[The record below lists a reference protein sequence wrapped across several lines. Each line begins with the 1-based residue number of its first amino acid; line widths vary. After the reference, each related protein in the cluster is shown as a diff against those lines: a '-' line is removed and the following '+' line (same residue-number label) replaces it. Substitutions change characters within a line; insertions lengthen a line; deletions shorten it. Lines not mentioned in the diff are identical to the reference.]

1 MTTYTIE
8 RDIEI
13 DAPVEV
19 VWRTITEPDQ
29 VRRWLCDSVE
39 VEPQSGT
46 NGTLTFDRDD
56 DEPLVVNLTVVAVE
70 PHRLYSFRWCYPS
83 EVSATPANSVL
94 VTFTLASDG
103 AERTRLRVEETG
115 LEDVDWPDDEKDTY
129 VESHQD
135 GWQTRGE
142 ILRLLF
148 AAEQT

>member
-29 VRRWLCDSVE
+29 IRRWLCDSVE
-39 VEPQSGT
+39 VEPQSGAR
-46 NGTLTFDRDD
+46 GTLTFERDD

-83 EVSATPANSVL
+83 GVRAMPANSVL
-94 VTFTLASDG
+94 VTFTLVSVG
-103 AERTRLRVEETG
+103 EERTRLRVEETG
-115 LEDVDWPDDEKDTY
+115 LDGVDWPDAEKGTY
-129 VESHQD
+129 VQSHQD

-142 ILRLLF
+142 ILRQLF
-148 AAEQT
+148 AADT